1 MKTTKNVNIKS
12 FLKSATVTGLAALT
26 ALTSLGMGSMNVFAD
41 DVKLPTYVFNGTN
54 AERAISDYF
63 VNGFTAMG
71 ENTVVIPHMDIL
83 DTKDNGSTFD
93 VYGDFYV
100 LEYDKQGN
108 TFAATQTA
116 PESAGR
122 FTLAKNND
130 GTFTV
135 TSYQSV
141 PANADKDAFKEVF
154 GKNLGEEA
162 YDVYKEDLNSDLWN
176 TIRAEDIGY
185 YSYDNNL
192 GLGKIEVDENHSI
205 DVANVSF
212 SAKSPRTMYV
222 QEDANVRS
230 AGTKA
235 ATAFDGLGR
244 GEDVVVT
251 GMANGWSRITMN
263 GRTGYIASSLL
274 GDSKPAKQEKKK
286 EDVEISSTSGKIEYY
301 DGDKVTVNGVTAY
314 VTEDTNLEGYLV
326 VGNMADLKWKKVG
339 NDRRE
344 ALLLRAS
351 WDYDEKKSDD
361 GYVVV
366 EIPDEDEESD
376 EVMVDIPDEDEND
389 DSADQAET
397 YDEDVVVDIED

>member
-135 TSYQSV
+135 ASYQSV

-212 SAKSPRTMYV
+212 SAKSSRTMYV

-230 AGTKA
+230 AGSKL

-244 GEDVVVT
+244 GEDIVVT
-251 GMANGWSRITMN
+251 GMANGWGRVTMN
-263 GRTGYIASSLL
+263 GRTGYISSSLL

-326 VGNMADLKWKKVG
+326 VGNTADLKWKKVG

-389 DSADQAET
+389 GSADQAET